1 MPHART
7 TDPETSHE
15 AAQSVTNITPLKQE
29 ILQRLMTP
37 MTDTDLYQLL
47 STSSRL
53 IVTESGVRSRR
64 SELVQAGLVIDTG
77 ERVKLATGRKAIVWR
92 TQIV

>member
-15 AAQSVTNITPLKQE
+15 AAQSVTNITPLKHE
-29 ILQRLMTP
+29 ILQRLVTP

-47 STSSRL
+47 RTNSRL

-64 SELVQAGLVIDTG
+64 SELVQAGLVRDTG
-77 ERVKLATGRKAIVWR
+77 ERVKLATGRNAIVWG
-92 TQIV
+92 TSNV

>member
-1 MPHART
+1 
-7 TDPETSHE
+7 
-15 AAQSVTNITPLKQE
+15 
-29 ILQRLMTP
+29 

-47 STSSRL
+47 RTDSRL

-64 SELVQAGLVIDTG
+64 SELVQVGLVRDTG
-77 ERVKLATGRKAIVWR
+77 ERVRLATGRNAIVWS

>member
-1 MPHART
+1 MPNART

-15 AAQSVTNITPLKQE
+15 AAMSVTNITPLKQE

-37 MTDTDLYQLL
+37 MTDTDLYETLR
-47 STSSRL
+47 TGSRL

-64 SELVQAGLVIDTG
+64 SELVQAGLVRDTG
-77 ERVKLATGRKAIVWR
+77 ERVRLATGRRAIVWG
-92 TQIV
+92 TEIV

>member
-1 MPHART
+1 MPFART

-29 ILQRLMTP
+29 ILQRLMKP

-47 STSSRL
+47 RTNSRL

-64 SELVQAGLVIDTG
+64 SELVQAGLVRDTG
-77 ERVKLATGRKAIVWR
+77 ERVKLATGRNAIVWG
-92 TQIV
+92 TSIV

>member
-15 AAQSVTNITPLKQE
+15 AARSVTNITPLKQE

-37 MTDTDLYQLL
+37 MSDQLL
-47 STSSRL
+47 YELLDRTSDL
-53 IVTESGVRSRR
+53 VVTESGVRSRR
-64 SELVQAGLVIDTG
+64 AELVQAGLVKDTG
-77 ERVKLATGRKAIVWR
+77 ARQKLKTGRNAIVWA

>member
-15 AAQSVTNITPLKQE
+15 AAESVTNITPLKQE

-37 MTDTDLYQLL
+37 MTDNDLIALL
-47 STSSRL
+47 RNSSRL

-64 SELVQAGLVIDTG
+64 SELVQAGLVKDTG
-77 ERVKLATGRKAIVWR
+77 KRERLNTGRSAIVWG

>member
-1 MPHART
+1 MPFARL

-37 MTDTDLYQLL
+37 MTDADLIATIK
-47 STSSRL
+47 SSSRL
-53 IVTESGVRSRR
+53 LVTESGVRSRR
-64 SELVQAGLVIDTG
+64 AELVQAGLVKDTG
-77 ERVKLATGRKAIVWR
+77 ERVKLATGRSAIVWG
-92 TQIV
+92 TSLV

>member
-15 AAQSVTNITPLKQE
+15 AAMSVTNITPLKQE

-47 STSSRL
+47 TISSRL

-64 SELVQAGLVIDTG
+64 AELVQAGLVRDTG
-77 ERVKLATGRKAIVWR
+77 ERVKLATGRKAIVWG
-92 TQIV
+92 TSIV

>member
-1 MPHART
+1 MPNART

-15 AAQSVTNITPLKQE
+15 AAMSVTNITPLKQE

-37 MTDTDLYQLL
+37 MTDTDLYETLR
-47 STSSRL
+47 TGSRL

-64 SELVQAGLVIDTG
+64 SELVQAGLVRDTG
-77 ERVKLATGRKAIVWR
+77 ERVKLATGRRAIVWG
-92 TQIV
+92 TEIV

>member
-1 MPHART
+1 MPHARF

-15 AAQSVTNITPLKQE
+15 AARSVTNITPLKEE

-37 MTDTDLYQLL
+37 MTDRDLYAILF
-47 STSSRL
+47 TSSRL

-64 SELVQAGLVIDTG
+64 SELVQAGLVRDTG
-77 ERVKLATGRKAIVWR
+77 ERVKLATGRRAIVWG

>member
-1 MPHART
+1 MPNART

-15 AAQSVTNITPLKQE
+15 AAMSVTNITPLKQE

-47 STSSRL
+47 TISSRL

-64 SELVQAGLVIDTG
+64 AELVQAGLVRDTG
-77 ERVKLATGRKAIVWR
+77 ERVKLATGRRAIVWE
-92 TQIV
+92 TSIV

>member
-1 MPHART
+1 MPNART

-15 AAQSVTNITPLKQE
+15 AAMSVTNITPLKQE

-47 STSSRL
+47 TISSRL

-64 SELVQAGLVIDTG
+64 SELVQAGLVRDTG
-77 ERVKLATGRKAIVWR
+77 ERVKLATGRNAIVWG
-92 TQIV
+92 TSIV

>member
-15 AAQSVTNITPLKQE
+15 AAESVTNITPLKQE

-37 MTDTDLYQLL
+37 MTDKDLYAILF
-47 STSSRL
+47 TSSRL

-64 SELVQAGLVIDTG
+64 SELVQAGLVRDTG
-77 ERVKLATGRKAIVWR
+77 ARQKLKTGRNAIVWE
-92 TQIV
+92 TTL

>member
-1 MPHART
+1 M
-7 TDPETSHE
+7 
-15 AAQSVTNITPLKQE
+15 SVTNITPLKQE

-47 STSSRL
+47 TISSRL

-64 SELVQAGLVIDTG
+64 AELVQAGLVRDTG
-77 ERVKLATGRKAIVWR
+77 ERVKLATGRRAIVWG
-92 TQIV
+92 TSIV

>member
-1 MPHART
+1 MPFART

-37 MTDTDLYQLL
+37 MTDADLIEVIR
-47 STSSRL
+47 TGSRL
-53 IVTESGVRSRR
+53 LVTESGVRSRR
-64 SELVQAGLVIDTG
+64 AELVQAGLVKDTG
-77 ERVKLATGRKAIVWR
+77 ARVKLATGRSAIVW
-92 TQIV
+92 TTNIV

>member
-1 MPHART
+1 MPFART

-37 MTDTDLYQLL
+37 MTDADLFALL
-47 STSSRL
+47 KTSSRL

-64 SELVQAGLVIDTG
+64 AELVQAGLVKDTG
-77 ERVKLATGRKAIVWR
+77 ARQKLNTGRNAIVWG
-92 TQIV
+92 TNLV

>member
-15 AAQSVTNITPLKQE
+15 AARSVTNITPLKQE

-37 MTDTDLYQLL
+37 MTDTDLYHLL
-47 STSSRL
+47 TTSSRL

-64 SELVQAGLVIDTG
+64 AELVQAGLVKDTG
-77 ERVKLATGRKAIVWR
+77 ERVKLATGRKAIVWA

>member
-37 MTDTDLYQLL
+37 MTDADLIQVIR
-47 STSSRL
+47 TGSRL
-53 IVTESGVRSRR
+53 LVTESGVRSRR
-64 SELVQAGLVIDTG
+64 AELVQAGLVKDTG
-77 ERVKLATGRKAIVWR
+77 ARVKLATGRSAIVW
-92 TQIV
+92 TTNIV

>member
-1 MPHART
+1 MPNART

-15 AAQSVTNITPLKQE
+15 AAMSVTNITPLKQE

-37 MTDTDLYQLL
+37 MTDTDLYAILF
-47 STSSRL
+47 TSSRL

-64 SELVQAGLVIDTG
+64 AELVQAGLVKDTG
-77 ERVKLATGRKAIVWR
+77 ERVKLATGRKAIVWA
-92 TQIV
+92 TELV

>member
-1 MPHART
+1 MPFART

-37 MTDTDLYQLL
+37 MTDADLYETLVFG
-47 STSSRL
+47 SNL

-64 SELVQAGLVIDTG
+64 AELVQAGLVKDTG
-77 ERVKLATGRKAIVWR
+77 ARQKLKTGRNAIVWG
-92 TQIV
+92 TEIV

>member
-1 MPHART
+1 MPNART

-15 AAQSVTNITPLKQE
+15 AAMSVTNITPLKQE

-47 STSSRL
+47 TISSRL

-64 SELVQAGLVIDTG
+64 AELVQAGLVRDTG
-77 ERVKLATGRKAIVWR
+77 ERVKLATGRRAIVWG
-92 TQIV
+92 TSIV

>member
-15 AAQSVTNITPLKQE
+15 AAMSVTNITPLKQE

-47 STSSRL
+47 TISSRL

-64 SELVQAGLVIDTG
+64 AELVQAGLVKDTG
-77 ERVKLATGRKAIVWR
+77 ERVKLATGRKAIVWG
-92 TQIV
+92 TAIV

>member
-1 MPHART
+1 MPNTRT

-15 AAQSVTNITPLKQE
+15 AAMSVTNITPLKQE

-37 MTDTDLYQLL
+37 MTDTDLYETLR
-47 STSSRL
+47 TGSRL

-64 SELVQAGLVIDTG
+64 SELVQAGLVRDTG
-77 ERVKLATGRKAIVWR
+77 ERVRLATGRRAIVWG
-92 TQIV
+92 TEIV

>member
-15 AAQSVTNITPLKQE
+15 AARSVTNITPLKYE

-47 STSSRL
+47 TTDSRL

-64 SELVQAGLVIDTG
+64 SELVQAGLVRDTG
-77 ERVKLATGRKAIVWR
+77 ERVKLATGRNAIVWG

>member
-15 AAQSVTNITPLKQE
+15 AARSVTNITPLKRE
-29 ILQRLMTP
+29 ILQKLMTP
-37 MTDTDLYQLL
+37 MTDKDLYALL
-47 STSSRL
+47 FTSSHL

-64 SELVQAGLVIDTG
+64 AELVQAGLVRDTG
-77 ERVKLATGRKAIVWR
+77 ERHKLTSGRLAIVWA
-92 TQIV
+92 TEIV

>member
-37 MTDTDLYQLL
+37 MTDQLL
-47 STSSRL
+47 YELLDRTSDL
-53 IVTESGVRSRR
+53 VVTESGVRSRR
-64 SELVQAGLVIDTG
+64 SELVQAGLVKDTG
-77 ERVKLATGRKAIVWR
+77 AREKLKTGRNAIVWA
-92 TQIV
+92 TSLV

>member
-1 MPHART
+1 MPNART

-15 AAQSVTNITPLKQE
+15 AAMLVTNITPLKQE

-37 MTDTDLYQLL
+37 MTDTDLYETLR
-47 STSSRL
+47 TGSRL

-64 SELVQAGLVIDTG
+64 SELVQAGLVRDTG
-77 ERVKLATGRKAIVWR
+77 ERVKLATGRRAIVWG
-92 TQIV
+92 TEIV

>member
-1 MPHART
+1 MPFART

-15 AAQSVTNITPLKQE
+15 AAESVTNITPLKQE

-37 MTDTDLYQLL
+37 MTDADLIEAIRV
-47 STSSRL
+47 SSRL

-64 SELVQAGLVIDTG
+64 AELVQAGLVKDTG
-77 ERVKLATGRKAIVWR
+77 ARIKLATGRNAIVW
-92 TQIV
+92 TTNIV